1 MAKEK
6 GIAFLDA
13 ESTLVANHQQDAG
26 ENWEVFAERNLEL
39 ILPQTEQAASDK
51 EASDSAEDE
60 EEDGSFTVR
69 QQLLATALTNSCFK
83 V

>member
-13 ESTLVANHQQDAG
+13 DSTLVANQQQDAG

-39 ILPQTEQAASDK
+39 ILPQTEQSVSDK
-51 EASDSAEDE
+51 EISDSAEDE

-69 QQLLATALTNSCFK
+69 QQLLATALSNSCFK

>member
-6 GIAFLDA
+6 GIVFLDA
-13 ESTLVANHQQDAG
+13 DSTLVANHQQDAG

-39 ILPQTEQAASDK
+39 VLPQTEQVASDK
-51 EASDSAEDE
+51 EDAEWRE
-60 EEDGSFTVR
+60 YKEEDGSFTVR
-69 QQLLATALTNSCFK
+69 QQLLATALVNSSFK